1 MDLTEKDAAIA
12 FAKAWNRLN
21 ASEFLQLL
29 DEDAHYASQWVFD
42 ELTSKNAIA
51 DYLTEKMQTVKR
63 SGSKVYAELG
73 NTRSGFSG
81 RDCVFMAQGK
91 GESIQ
96 AVALFEVLNGKIRR
110 YDLCIP
116 ELLDV
121 ERTGVYPIEP
131 KLVQQTTRPDR
142 PLRCRR

>member
-63 SGSKVYAELG
+63 SGSK
-73 NTRSGFSG
+73 
-81 RDCVFMAQGK
+81 
-91 GESIQ
+91 GEIG
-96 AVALFEVLNGKIRR
+96 EK
-110 YDLCIP
+110 
-116 ELLDV
+116 
-121 ERTGVYPIEP
+121 
-131 KLVQQTTRPDR
+131 
-142 PLRCRR
+142 